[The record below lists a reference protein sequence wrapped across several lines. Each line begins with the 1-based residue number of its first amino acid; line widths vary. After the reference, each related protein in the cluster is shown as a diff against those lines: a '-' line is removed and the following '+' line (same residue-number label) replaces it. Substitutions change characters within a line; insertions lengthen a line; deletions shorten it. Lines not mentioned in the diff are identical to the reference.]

1 MVLPL
6 FPFAESEG
14 HRYAHMEKSIPFFV
28 YFHIIYSFSFLQQI
42 GRCSC
47 AFSDEHRNQHSRY
60 SQNKID

>member
-6 FPFAESEG
+6 FPFAESEVLLCT
-14 HRYAHMEKSIPFFV
+14 ESIPFFV
-28 YFHIIYSFSFLQQI
+28 YFHIIYSFSFLPNI

-47 AFSDEHRNQHSRY
+47 AFSDEHRNQHSHY